1 MHIRVACVVVL
12 LISGLVSAAP
22 AAAPKPTPA
31 ETQRAF
37 LVGRQAPD
45 LALKTL
51 EGKTIKL
58 SALKGQVV
66 VLDFWATWCTHC
78 VDMIPQ
84 LNAWHR
90 SLKAKGLVVVG
101 IAQDDEKDV
110 REFDGPKMDYPTAV
124 DTTQEALQKYA
135 VQGLPMT
142 TVIDK
147 KGIVRFAEIGKI
159 DHLEKEITALL
170 K

>member
-12 LISGLVSAAP
+12 LISSLASAAP
-22 AAAPKPTPA
+22 TTAPKSSPA

-37 LVGRQAPD
+37 LVGKQAPD
-45 LALKTL
+45 LTLKTL
-51 EGKTIKL
+51 DGKTVKL

-84 LNAWHR
+84 LNGWYR
-90 SLKAKGLVVVG
+90 SLKSKGLVVVG

-110 REFDGPKMDYPTAV
+110 REFRGPKQEYPVAV
-124 DTTQEALQKYA
+124 DTTQ
-135 VQGLPMT
+135 
-142 TVIDK
+142 
-147 KGIVRFAEIGKI
+147 
-159 DHLEKEITALL
+159 
-170 K
+170 